1 MRIYF
6 NMINSK
12 IKRHFREVLSII
24 DSISFDVKAIK
35 LSLQS
40 NDDGRSNLKGAVT
53 DSFLSL
59 ESEVL
64 SYRKSAV
71 GLEIYFEQFT
81 ENLVK
86 EYDAVSSMHS
96 IDPIDLL
103 IEFSRETAMINYD
116 ISAESIDCLIIG
128 ICESHQISDEQEIE
142 IAEIWANCHPLAVV
156 VSHLIS
162 EISKLEYQGETIG
175 AELKNRHFISKL
187 AGKPSPLFSIE
198 QLLESSLN

>member
-1 MRIYF
+1 
-6 NMINSK
+6 
-12 IKRHFREVLSII
+12 
-24 DSISFDVKAIK
+24 
-35 LSLQS
+35 
-40 NDDGRSNLKGAVT
+40 
-53 DSFLSL
+53 
-59 ESEVL
+59 
-64 SYRKSAV
+64 
-71 GLEIYFEQFT
+71 
-81 ENLVK
+81 
-86 EYDAVSSMHS
+86 
-96 IDPIDLL
+96 
-103 IEFSRETAMINYD
+103 MINYD
-116 ISAESIDCLIIG
+116 ISAESIDCLIID